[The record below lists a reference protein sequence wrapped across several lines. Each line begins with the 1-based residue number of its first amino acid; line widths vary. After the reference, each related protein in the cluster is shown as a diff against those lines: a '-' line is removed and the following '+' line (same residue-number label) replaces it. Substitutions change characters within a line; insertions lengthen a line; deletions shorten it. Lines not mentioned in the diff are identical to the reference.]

1 MVCNTC
7 GTTTDSTETTPKK
20 KKGKL
25 AIILW
30 AIIAVVFIGLVA
42 LLGSDNDESSL
53 TVPAEN
59 DTGALIN
66 MTFQEYSE
74 NFGKTLDEFYL
85 VNNLSATNFDLS
97 LFWNNKVEPITE
109 YEDNSGKAF
118 TTYFAFLDGT
128 HISVKEQDEK
138 INSINICFD
147 YDENDFAIVSAA
159 ITYMMCGKMEFEE
172 ANKIF
177 ETVRDGIMSNTMV
190 YKDGILYS
198 ITTSTVSYT
207 IMAASEEFISS
218 LEASGSCNVLR
229 W

>member
-42 LLGSDNDESSL
+42 LLGSDSDESSL

-85 VNNLSATNFDLS
+85 ANNLSATNFDLS
-97 LFWNNKVEPITE
+97 LFWNNKVEPMTE

-190 YKDGILYS
+190 YKDGILYP